1 LPRREGPKPE
11 SHSKRHS
18 VLWRLEE
25 NSQRHKYVLVLTKGV
40 QIGARKW
47 EPRDKPMHSASIGT
61 CLDLSQIDSL
71 RLIVDEGRRVTLL
84 DGKRGAVIV
93 RRSFDRSQRTINK
106 PSLIVHHPRQISY
119 LQRSLA
125 HLLDCYIRLCAFNH
139 D

>member
-11 SHSKRHS
+11 SHSKRH
-18 VLWRLEE
+18 RRE
-25 NSQRHKYVLVLTKGV
+25 LTETQVCVGIDEGCSDWSSEV
-40 QIGARKW
+40 GA
-47 EPRDKPMHSASIGT
+47 PRQANAQHDRSASIGT